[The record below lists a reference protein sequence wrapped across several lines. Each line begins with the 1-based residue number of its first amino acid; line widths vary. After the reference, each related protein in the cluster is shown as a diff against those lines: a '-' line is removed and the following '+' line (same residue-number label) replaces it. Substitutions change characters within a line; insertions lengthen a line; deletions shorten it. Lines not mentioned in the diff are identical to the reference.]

1 MKVPLFR
8 TLSMALIAVGVL
20 AAGAMRLKAADAS
33 TFVGTWDCSSETSAG
48 DEFKFT
54 LTIRE
59 QDGKLSATAESEQ
72 GTIPISAIELG
83 EEGATFKASVND
95 QDFVVKI
102 KVNGSEMNG
111 TWSGG
116 DDNGTLKGAKRA

>member
-1 MKVPLFR
+1 MKVPLFQ
-8 TLSMALIAVGVL
+8 TLSVALIAVAVL
-20 AAGAMRLKAADAS
+20 AVGATRLKAADAS

-54 LTIRE
+54 LIIRE

-72 GTIPISAIELG
+72 GTIPISSFEVG
-83 EEGATFKASVND
+83 DEGATFKASVND

-102 KVNGSEMNG
+102 KVNGAAMDG